1 MTCRSSTRNPV
12 QVRAVQFY
20 SSLVDT
26 NGCGHV
32 WRDRGRVRPATV
44 IGLRPAAA
52 QLRPENSAGCGFG
65 QMSRIKC
72 HALLSMQLFWIFIV
86 IVMSFL
92 RYALFKICNSQSIHE
107 YAYFQNMHSHGGEE
121 YACLHNMHSHG
132 TPKYAY
138 FYAYPMH
145 IVELQFGTY

>member
-1 MTCRSSTRNPV
+1 MICRSSTRNPV
-12 QVRAVQFY
+12 QIRAVQFY

-72 HALLSMQLFWIFIV
+72 HALLPSPVYCYDNTNGRRVIYNVCIESILRWLFISTSLVRHHSCCRHVALVPGTTGTIV
-86 IVMSFL
+86 L
-92 RYALFKICNSQSIHE
+92 
-107 YAYFQNMHSHGGEE
+107 
-121 YACLHNMHSHG
+121 
-132 TPKYAY
+132 
-138 FYAYPMH
+138 
-145 IVELQFGTY
+145 

>member
-1 MTCRSSTRNPV
+1 MICRSSTRNPV

-32 WRDRGRVRPATV
+32 WRDRGRVRPATA

-65 QMSRIKC
+65 QMSRILC
-72 HALLSMQLFWIFIV
+72 HALVPIIHAQCPVPQYLSIQCSKLLQYRNYRCGVLCHISYFMHVLVVLHSEDAVLVLQYHSI
-86 IVMSFL
+86 
-92 RYALFKICNSQSIHE
+92 ANSQTINSRG
-107 YAYFQNMHSHGGEE
+107 NNSM
-121 YACLHNMHSHG
+121 
-132 TPKYAY
+132 
-138 FYAYPMH
+138 
-145 IVELQFGTY
+145 

>member
-26 NGCGHV
+26 NGCGHI

-44 IGLRPAAA
+44 IGLRPAAD

-65 QMSRIKC
+65 QYVSDKMSC
-72 HALLSMQLFWIFIV
+72 TAGQASVLLN
-86 IVMSFL
+86 
-92 RYALFKICNSQSIHE
+92 K
-107 YAYFQNMHSHGGEE
+107 
-121 YACLHNMHSHG
+121 
-132 TPKYAY
+132 
-138 FYAYPMH
+138 
-145 IVELQFGTY
+145 